1 MSRIPRLGDRVCITG
16 VMDDST
22 PIPVGARGTV
32 YWLGNWKNSYN
43 RRIGV
48 RWDDGNELSLLAG
61 DPFRVL
67 RR

>member
-1 MSRIPRLGDRVCITG
+1 
-16 VMDDST
+16 MDDST